1 MLDKLIA
8 ALSDYF
14 EVGSNCY
21 HYILERVKWAELKT
35 EDFREYDDDD
45 VAELAEFLVKNCNLS
60 EQKHGH
66 WIIDKSFMPFISTC
80 SECGATYD
88 IDGAFDWKFCPICG
102 ARMDGATNYEF

>member
-1 MLDKLIA
+1 MK
-8 ALSDYF
+8 DYI
-14 EVGSNCY
+14 E
-21 HYILERVKWAELKT
+21 
-35 EDFREYDDDD
+35 REYFKKIVDYYLANSNGAERYGYNIIKGELITAPAAD
-45 VAELAEFLVKNCNLS
+45 VVEVV
-60 EQKHGH
+60 HGH